1 MNFLDEDGLRQLWQQ
16 VKSLVSSVS
25 NIVSGHTTQ
34 LSDLNLRTVQ
44 HSNKSIVCTT
54 DTAPDAQGR
63 LVGKTGFY
71 AGQAVYMGVQA
82 TYVFFAA
89 SDTTGTL
96 VVYGQGVGTKGGGTM
111 ANQIM
116 YSRTAAN
123 AWTKLGRWDGAEC
136 PECPERLRLMRN
148 GRNARSGCA
157 LDGAASPWPEWDGM
171 AILC

>member
-16 VKSLVSSVS
+16 VKGLVSSVS
-25 NIVSGHTTQ
+25 NTVSSISSTVSGHTTQ

-54 DTAPDAQGR
+54 DTAPDAQGV

-82 TYVFFAA
+82 TYMFFAA
-89 SDTTGTL
+89 SESTGTL
-96 VVYGQGVGTKGGGTM
+96 VIYGQGVGSKGGGTM

-123 AWTKLGRWDGAEC
+123 AWAKLG
-136 PECPERLRLMRN
+136 
-148 GRNARSGCA
+148 
-157 LDGAASPWPEWDGM
+157 
-171 AILC
+171 

>member
-25 NIVSGHTTQ
+25 NTVSSISSTVSEHTTQ

-89 SDTTGTL
+89 TGTTGTL
-96 VVYGQGVGTKGGGTM
+96 VIYGQGVGTKGGVTM

-123 AWTKLGRWDGAEC
+123 AWAKLG
-136 PECPERLRLMRN
+136 
-148 GRNARSGCA
+148 
-157 LDGAASPWPEWDGM
+157 
-171 AILC
+171 